1 MSERASQAIQAWA
14 QALSQ
19 PLEVARFQ
27 AAIGPDAQ
35 VRRHGWGT
43 RIDAVVEILEGSVA
57 ITTWAQGANRHS
69 LFVVESLQA
78 EDDGVHFR
86 ARYRVEILNFLN
98 RGWWRFSLDE
108 LSRIQVIWHRADAL
122 QDPSMRVATVPEEQ
136 SGTKG

>member
-19 PLEVARFQ
+19 PLEAERFQ
-27 AAIGPDAQ
+27 AAVGPNAQ
-35 VRRHGWGT
+35 VRRHGWGS
-43 RIDAVVEILEGSVA
+43 RIDAVVEILEGPEA
-57 ITTWAQGANRHS
+57 ITNWAQGANRHS

-108 LSRIQVIWHRADAL
+108 LGRIHVLWHRADAL
-122 QDPSMRVATVPEEQ
+122 LDPAMRVATVPEEQ

>member
-43 RIDAVVEILEGSVA
+43 RIAGFTPTAGDRQCTRFAKSEYP
-57 ITTWAQGANRHS
+57 
-69 LFVVESLQA
+69 QA
-78 EDDGVHFR
+78 R
-86 ARYRVEILNFLN
+86 
-98 RGWWRFSLDE
+98 
-108 LSRIQVIWHRADAL
+108 
-122 QDPSMRVATVPEEQ
+122 EEQ
-136 SGTKG
+136 K